1 MGERKTMSS
10 KTIEQVLE
18 KYTDIL
24 MRIHGVVGT
33 GQGLC
38 DGKPCIKIFVI
49 KKTAELEKKIPRKLE
64 GHLVMIEETGEIHA
78 LPGNQK

>member
-1 MGERKTMSS
+1 MSS

-18 KYTDIL
+18 KHTDIL

-64 GHLVMIEETGEIHA
+64 GHLVMVEETGEIHA